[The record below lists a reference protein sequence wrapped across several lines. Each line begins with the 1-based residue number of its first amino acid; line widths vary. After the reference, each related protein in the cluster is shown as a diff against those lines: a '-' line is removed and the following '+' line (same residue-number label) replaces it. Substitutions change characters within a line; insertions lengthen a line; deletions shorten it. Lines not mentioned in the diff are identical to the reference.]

1 MKLGNIFF
9 NNFLAKIISLIL
21 AILTWFYVFDL
32 INSDSFHQKK
42 ESVEDIFS
50 RYKFVIREV
59 AVKPVFTGKV
69 REGYEINFDNVKIDP
84 QKIAVFGPEEAIGGV
99 KELRTDKIDLA
110 EYTKNANLRL
120 GVNSDTKFLR
130 IKNNAVNV
138 YLPVEAIKKEP
149 EQDALKNPKTPQ

>member
-1 MKLGNIFF
+1 MKLGNIIF

-21 AILTWFYVFDL
+21 AVLTWFYVFDL
-32 INSDSFHQKK
+32 INSDAFYQKK
-42 ESVEDIFS
+42 ESGEDIFS
-50 RYKFVIREV
+50 RYKFVVKEV

-69 REGYEINFDNVKIDP
+69 REGYTINFDEIKIEP
-84 QKIAVFGPEEAIGGV
+84 PKIAVFGPEEAIGGV

-110 EYTKNANLRL
+110 EYTKNTNLRL
-120 GVNSDTKFLR
+120 GVNSDTKYLR

-138 YLPVEAIKKEP
+138 YLPVEAIKRKP